1 MIRPFAAAQRKMGKA
16 MVEKTFFE
24 RDAVSVAPD
33 LIGAEFFVGET
44 GGVIVETEA
53 YEPDDPAAHSFRGP
67 TPRNGAMFGPSGHV
81 YIYRSYGLHW
91 CLNVVC
97 RPGSA
102 VLIRAIEPTS
112 GLDEMRARRGLEP
125 VRLLCA
131 GPGRLCQA
139 LDVDGSMDGMALD
152 RPPFRITPAD
162 IKADIE
168 TGVRIGITRAAQQP
182 WRFGLRGSPF
192 ISKKFA

>member
-1 MIRPFAAAQRKMGKA
+1 MSVQA
-16 MVEKTFFE
+16 FFDRE
-24 RDAVSVAPD
+24 AVSVAPD

-67 TPRNGAMFGPSGHV
+67 TPRNRAMFGPSGRV

-102 VLIRAIEPTS
+102 VLIRAIEPVS
-112 GLDEMRARRGLEP
+112 GLGEMRTRRGLEP

-139 LDVDGSMDGMALD
+139 LGVDGSLDGTALD
-152 RPPFRITPAD
+152 QPPFRIRLAETRAD
-162 IKADIE
+162 LA
-168 TGVRIGITRAAQQP
+168 TGVRIGITRAADQP

-192 ISKKFA
+192 VSKRFP